1 MIESRDPDV
10 NLFDPQPAPHELP
23 SRMPSPFATEPHP
36 LARRAANELVARLP
50 AELRRE
56 GKMFGVLVVRLP
68 DDRIGYISA
77 FSGMVAGTWLV
88 DGFAPPAFDLAAR
101 DAFWKPGEAELGVLA
116 AREAE
121 LVGDPS
127 VRARHAIEL
136 DAMRANHRER
146 RARRRELRTGDDP
159 ELDRESRGD
168 TAERKRLDAA
178 QAAELVAI
186 VAIERERAAVAA
198 QRAARSRELL
208 AAIHATYDLR
218 DARGTRR
225 ELRELFDAPPG
236 GAGDC
241 AAPKLLADA
250 YRRGLV
256 PLALA
261 ELWIG
266 PSIDRRDGAFYPACR
281 GKCGPIL
288 AHMLD
293 GLDVEPPPSFG
304 AAPSGELAVAYEDDW
319 LVVVK
324 KPVGLLSVPGRA
336 AELADSVATRVG
348 SRVAHRLDLDTS
360 GLMLVAK
367 DASTHAA
374 LQRAFAERAIDKRY
388 VAILDGAPAGDAGA
402 IELPLR
408 GDIDDRPRQIVDR
421 VHGKAARTEWRIVA
435 REPTRVELVPRT
447 GRTHQLR
454 VHCAVGLGAP
464 IRGDR
469 LYGRAGDRLMLHAEA
484 LGFVHPHTHER
495 IELVWPAPF

>member
-1 MIESRDPDV
+1 MIV
-10 NLFDPQPAPHELP
+10 VFDPQPAAHELP

-36 LARRAANELVARLP
+36 LARRAADELVARLP

-68 DDRIGYISA
+68 DRRIGYLRA
-77 FSGMVAGTWLV
+77 FSGMVAGTWLI

-101 DAFWKPGEAELGVLA
+101 DLFWKPGEAELGALA

-127 VRARHAIEL
+127 VRARHGTEL
-136 DAMRANHRER
+136 DAMRASHRER

-178 QAAELVAI
+178 HAAELAAI
-186 VAIERERAAVAA
+186 VAIERERAEVVAT
-198 QRAARSRELL
+198 RIARSRELL

-250 YRRGLV
+250 YRRGLA

-266 PSIDRRDGAFYPACR
+266 PSSDRRDGAFYPACR

-288 AHMLD
+288 AHMLA
-293 GLDVEPPPSFG
+293 GTGVEPPPRFG
-304 AAPSGELAVAYEDDW
+304 DAPPRELDVAYEDAW
-319 LVVVK
+319 IVVVK

-348 SRVAHRLDLDTS
+348 NRVAHRLDLDTS
-360 GLMLVAK
+360 GLLLVAK
-367 DASTHAA
+367 DAATHAA
-374 LQRAFAERAIDKRY
+374 LQRAFAERAVDKRY
-388 VAILDGAPAGDAGA
+388 VAILDGAPARDAGA

-408 GDIDDRPRQIVDR
+408 GDLDDRPRQIVDG
-421 VHGKAARTEWRIVA
+421 VHGKAARTEWRVIS

-469 LYGRAGDRLMLHAEA
+469 LYGHAGDRLMLHAEA
-484 LGFVHPHTHER
+484 LAFAHPHTR
-495 IELVWPAPF
+495 ARVELVWPAPF

>member
-1 MIESRDPDV
+1 MTDTRDPDV
-10 NLFDPQPAPHELP
+10 NLLDPQPSAHELP
-23 SRMPSPFATEPHP
+23 SRMPSPFAIEPHP
-36 LARRAANELVARLP
+36 LAQRAARELVARLP
-50 AELRRE
+50 PELRRE
-56 GKMFGVLVVRLP
+56 GKMFGALVVRLP
-68 DDRIGYISA
+68 DGRIGYLSA
-77 FSGMVAGTWLV
+77 FSGMVGGAWLI

-127 VRARHAIEL
+127 LRARHAIEL

-159 ELDRESRGD
+159 ALDRESRGD

-178 QAAELVAI
+178 HAAELVAI
-186 VAIERERAAVAA
+186 VAIERARAEVAG

-241 AAPKLLADA
+241 AAPKLLAHA
-250 YRRGLV
+250 YRLGV
-256 PLALA
+256 TPLALA

-266 PSIDRRDGAFYPACR
+266 PSTDRRDGAFYPACR

-288 AHMLD
+288 AHMLE
-293 GLDVEPPPSFG
+293 GIDVDAAPTFG
-304 AAPSGELAVAYEDDW
+304 DAPSGELAVAHEDAW
-319 LVVVK
+319 IVVVK
-324 KPVGLLSVPGRA
+324 KPAGLLSVPGRTA
-336 AELADSVATRVG
+336 DLGDSVATRVG
-348 SRVAHRLDLDTS
+348 NRVAHRLDLDTS

-367 DASTHAA
+367 DAVTHAA

-388 VAILDGAPAGDAGA
+388 VAVLDGEPTGDAGV

-408 GDIDDRPRQIVDR
+408 GDIDDRPRQIVDH
-421 VHGKAARTEWRIVA
+421 VHGKAARTEWRMLA
-435 REPTRVELVPRT
+435 PSRVELVPRT

-469 LYGRAGDRLMLHAEA
+469 LYGRGGDRLMLHAEA
-484 LGFVHPHTHER
+484 LGFVHPHTRER

>member
-1 MIESRDPDV
+1 VIA
-10 NLFDPQPAPHELP
+10 LFDPQPAPDELP
-23 SRMPSPFATEPHP
+23 PRMPSPFATEPHP
-36 LARRAANELVARLP
+36 LARRAADELVAGLSI
-50 AELRRE
+50 ELRRE
-56 GKMFGVLVVRLP
+56 GKMFGVLVVRAP
-68 DDRIGYISA
+68 DGRIGYLRA
-77 FSGMVAGTWLV
+77 FSGMVGGTWLV
-88 DGFAPPAFDLAAR
+88 DGFAPPAFDLTAR

-121 LVGDPS
+121 LVADPS
-127 VRARHAIEL
+127 VRARHATEL
-136 DAMRANHRER
+136 DAMRASHRER
-146 RARRRELRTGDDP
+146 RARRRELRTGNNP

-168 TAERKRLDAA
+168 AAERKRLDAVHA
-178 QAAELVAI
+178 VELAAI
-186 VAIERERAAVAA
+186 TAIERERAELAA
-198 QRAARSRELL
+198 LRTARSRELL

-250 YRRGLV
+250 YRRGLA
-256 PLALA
+256 PIALA
-261 ELWIG
+261 EVWIG

-288 AHMLD
+288 AHMLG
-293 GLDVEPPPSFG
+293 GLDVEPAPQFG
-304 AAPSGELAVAYEDDW
+304 AEPAGELGVAYEDAW

-324 KPVGLLSVPGRA
+324 KPIGLLSVPGRA

-348 SRVAHRLDLDTS
+348 NRVAHRLDLDTS

-367 DASTHAA
+367 DAATHAA

-388 VAILDGAPAGDAGA
+388 VAILDGVPTAEAGA

-408 GDIDDRPRQIVDR
+408 GDIDDRPRQIVDH
-421 VHGKAARTEWRIVA
+421 VNGKPARTEWRVMS

-469 LYGRAGDRLMLHAEA
+469 LYGRGGTRLMLHAEA
-484 LGFVHPHTHER
+484 LAFVHPHTGER